1 MKKVYFT
8 KVSLVCLLCLLTAM
22 GGCCINVGG
31 WAMRAKYERTV
42 QLSAPLEPDSTFAA
56 QTHNGSIT
64 IEGAEVADCNLT
76 ATITA
81 HAVTE
86 EDAKK
91 VAEETKVT
99 LEPLGNSPL
108 RGKLTA
114 KVEKPSY
121 LRNCSV
127 SVSFNVTVP
136 NQTNLELSTHN
147 GRVKITDIAGEI
159 DATTHNGGV
168 TATQVAGTTKLRT
181 HNGSITCKDIS
192 GDTQL
197 RTHNGSIKAYY
208 SKAAQPACD
217 VSIVTH
223 NGGVSLTAP
232 PKFSAEVEVS
242 THNGSIKTELPITV
256 VGKVSR
262 RKLTG
267 TIGGGK
273 GKLYLRTHNGSIG
286 IR

>member
-1 MKKVYFT
+1 MNKGYFKKL
-8 KVSLVCLLCLLTAM
+8 SLVCLLGLLIVSAS
-22 GGCCINVGG
+22 CCINVCG
-31 WAMRAKYERTV
+31 WVMQAKYERTV
-42 QLSAPLEPDSTFAA
+42 QLSAPLESDSTFAA

-64 IEGAEVADCNLT
+64 IEGAEVTDCNLT

-81 HAVTE
+81 RAVTE

-99 LEPLGNSPL
+99 LEPLGD
-108 RGKLTA
+108 KLTA
-114 KVEKPSY
+114 KIEKPSY
-121 LRNCSV
+121 MRNCSV

-147 GRVKITDIAGEI
+147 GAVKIANITGGVQ
-159 DATTHNGGV
+159 ATTHNGGI
-168 TATQVAGTTKLRT
+168 TATQVVGTTKLRT

-192 GDTQL
+192 DDTQL

-223 NGGVSLTAP
+223 NGGISLTAP
-232 PKFSAEVEVS
+232 PKFSAAVNVS
-242 THNGSIKTELPITV
+242 THNGSIKTDIPITV
-256 VGKVSR
+256 TGKVSR
-262 RKLTG
+262 GKLTG
-267 TIGGGK
+267 AIGTGE
-273 GKLYLRTHNGSIG
+273 GKLHLETHNGSITIKG
-286 IR
+286 RG